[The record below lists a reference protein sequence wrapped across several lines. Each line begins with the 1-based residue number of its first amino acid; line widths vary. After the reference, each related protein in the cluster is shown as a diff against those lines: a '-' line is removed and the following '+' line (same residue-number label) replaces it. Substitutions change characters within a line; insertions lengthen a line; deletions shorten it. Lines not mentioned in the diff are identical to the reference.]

1 MKSKKVLWTTFNEA
15 GAMQKVCASLEEHV
29 SKDLEVVMVP
39 KYLNFES
46 LGPAIISYAA
56 NHGIRVVAIRS
67 NMLVTPEEL
76 EEAHAAGLTII
87 RRNTRRTPT
96 GCIVFS
102 KKTQHHASVYNLADD
117 GWTEILEIQVRDTP
131 KNMFYNQRG
140 RDVTPEIAEGWQ
152 W

>member
-1 MKSKKVLWTTFNEA
+1 
-15 GAMQKVCASLEEHV
+15 
-29 SKDLEVVMVP
+29 MVP

-102 KKTQHHASVYNLADD
+102 KKTQHYASVYNLTDD

-131 KNMFYNQRG
+131 KNTFYNQRG